1 MGMLFTNR
9 VFEDLVLGEFFS
21 TKAWHMRLSFLSLS
35 E

>member
-9 VFEDLVLGEFFS
+9 VFEDLVLGEFFFYKS
-21 TKAWHMRLSFLSLS
+21 KAHAFVLPQP